1 MSAKYSS
8 VPVSP
13 NLQPS
18 KSDPIRPWFV
28 AAEELDDFIGIRF
41 GRIPPSETEPEWFYR
56 SHADFDGIG
65 GLADILRGRGA
76 RVEGLPTI
84 PHPVEPSVKYLLRS
98 VPDYFQPRE
107 RVSWKGRFPVA
118 PSRPDRPPAAV
129 AWKVF
134 DEDFSTEIRRRC
146 HAAGITVN
154 SFLLRHIC
162 SALFPSMDDGD
173 RTIPWMI
180 PVNLRGKVRRDRD
193 TENHSSF
200 VRVVVDRAD
209 SEAEVHAKVYEALAA
224 GGHWASWLAYS
235 YGRPLPQAARRAL
248 ISAERATGK
257 WVVGAFSNLGVWDQ
271 DGSLGGEGIDGDWL
285 FVPPAMSFFRIG
297 AGCITFRRRL
307 SLCIHLHPQLCE
319 DPGFAWEWMDRWT
332 AEIESAMCRDEA
344 AGDAAAAS

>member
-1 MSAKYSS
+1 MSEKYSQAPAS
-8 VPVSP
+8 A

-18 KSDPIRPWFV
+18 KGDPIRPWFV
-28 AAEELDDFIGIRF
+28 ASEELDDFIGIRF
-41 GRIPPSETEPEWFYR
+41 GRIPPSSSEPEWIYR

-65 GLADILRGRGA
+65 GFADILSGRGA
-76 RVEGLPTI
+76 RLDELPTI

-98 VPDYFQPRE
+98 IPDYFQPRE
-107 RVSWKGRFPVA
+107 RVRWKRSFPTA

-134 DEDFSTEIRRRC
+134 DEAFSTAIRSRC
-146 HAAGITVN
+146 HEVGITVN
-154 SFLLRHIC
+154 SFLLLHLC
-162 SALFPSMDDGD
+162 SAVFPSMEDDD

-180 PVNLRGKVRRDRD
+180 PVNLRGKVFRDRD

-209 SEAEVHAKVYEALAA
+209 GEAEVHGKVYEALAA

-235 YGRPLPQAARRAL
+235 YGRPLPAAARRAL

-257 WVVGAFSNLGVWDQ
+257 WVVGAFSNLGVWDNC
-271 DGSLGGEGIDGDWL
+271 GSLSGEDIDGDWL

-307 SLCIHLHPQLCE
+307 SLCVHMHPRLCE
-319 DPGFAWEWMDRWT
+319 DPEVAWEWMDGWT
-332 AEIESAMCRDEA
+332 AGIESAMCRD
-344 AGDAAAAS
+344 AAAVAAS